1 MKQPVKWLIALAAIA
16 LVVTTAIMISPMR
29 SDAFS
34 QQIVKVGAEGSDV
47 REMQYRL
54 KHLGFYTG
62 TVDGIFGWRSYWA
75 LRNFQYEFGLPVDG
89 VLGAKTKLKLY
100 NATKNYKP
108 TAADLGVSPSTP
120 SAPAA
125 PSSPKKRR
133 TTPPTSRPTTCA

>member
-1 MKQPVKWLIALAAIA
+1 MKQPVKWLIALAAVAI
-16 LVVTTAIMISPMR
+16 VVTTAVMASPLR

-34 QQIVKVGAEGSDV
+34 QQVVKVGTEGSDV

-89 VLGAKTKLKLY
+89 VLGPKTKVKLY

-108 TAADLGVSPSTP
+108 TAADLGASQAAP
-120 SAPAA
+120 SAPA
-125 PSSPKKRR
+125 PSNPKKRR
-133 TTPPTSRPTTCA
+133 TTPPTYQPTTCG